1 MPEENKLTEV
11 FVSHYSHSEQE
22 GNPKMTKLNFSIPI
36 EQATVKSSSEMGC
49 KRFLI
54 QGTAINATLT
64 RNGVKFTEI
73 ELEKSAQSLRNK
85 PLLKDH
91 NNSVDS
97 IVGKTTNNVFYDATS
112 KCVKFEAEVIDE
124 GCKSKIKAGLIGA
137 VSVGCMVSEME
148 EEEDYVIAKGIDF
161 VELSL
166 VAVPAD
172 PNAGIQTAISCS
184 LKDKKKATET
194 LIPEKVEVKIQEKME
209 GTTEKQTIVEQK
221 VEEKKDF
228 SADVK
233 ALVDEIKTLKS
244 EISAMKE
251 VKAKVED
258 KKVES
263 QTVIVQDVKEKAT
276 AFDNYV
282 LSRDGNGYS
291 FTVKE
296 YAQVAFKRGN

>member
-1 MPEENKLTEV
+1 
-11 FVSHYSHSEQE
+11 
-22 GNPKMTKLNFSIPI
+22 MTKLNFSIPI
-36 EQATVKSSSEMGC
+36 EQATIKSSVDMGC

-64 RNGVKFTEI
+64 RNGVKFTED

-97 IVGKTTNNVFYDATS
+97 IVGKTTNNVFYDSTS

-124 GCKSKIKAGLIGA
+124 GCKYKIKAGLIGA

-148 EEEDYVIAKGIDF
+148 EEEDFVIAKGIDF

-194 LIPEKVEVKIQEKME
+194 IPEKVEVKIQEKME
-209 GTTEKQTIVEQK
+209 ATTEKQTIVEQK

-244 EISAMKE
+244 EITAMKE
-251 VKAKVED
+251 IKTKVEE

-263 QTVIVQDVKEKAT
+263 QTVIVQDIKEKAS

-282 LSRDGNGYS
+282 LSREGEG
-291 FTVKE
+291 FTFSVKE
-296 YAQVAFKRGN
+296 YAQPAFKRGN

>member
-1 MPEENKLTEV
+1 MPKENVKSEV
-11 FVSHYSHSEQE
+11 FVSHSNRSEQDE
-22 GNPKMTKLNFSIPI
+22 SPKMTKLNFSVPI
-36 EQATVKSSSEMGC
+36 EQATITKSSIDMGG

-64 RNGVKFTEI
+64 RNGVKFTEE

-97 IVGKTTNNVFYDATS
+97 IVGKTTNNVFYDSTS

-137 VSVGCMVSEME
+137 VSVGCMVSQMD
-148 EEEDYVIAKGIDF
+148 EEEDCVVAKGIDF

-184 LKDKKKATET
+184 LQDKKKATVT
-194 LIPEKVEVKIQEKME
+194 PKPEKVEEKIEIKME
-209 GTTEKQTIVEQK
+209 ATNEKQTVEQK
-221 VEEKKDF
+221 VEVKSDF

-233 ALVDEIKTLKS
+233 ALTEELKTLKS
-244 EISAMKE
+244 ELSAMKE
-251 VKAKVED
+251 VKVKVED
-258 KKVES
+258 KVES
-263 QTVIVQDVKEKAT
+263 KGIVANVQEKAPST
-276 AFDNYV
+276 EFDNYE
-282 LSRDGNGYS
+282 LIRENGANS
-291 FTVKE
+291 FSCKTYTHSV
-296 YAQVAFKRGN
+296 FKRGN